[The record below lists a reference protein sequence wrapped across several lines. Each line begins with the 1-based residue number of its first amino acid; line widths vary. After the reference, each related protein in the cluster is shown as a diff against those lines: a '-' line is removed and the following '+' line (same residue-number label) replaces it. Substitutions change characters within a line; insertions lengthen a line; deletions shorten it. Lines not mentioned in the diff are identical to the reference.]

1 MTPDPDPNPNPNTNT
16 NTNTN
21 RASVGFW
28 VIKAIWSL

>member
-1 MTPDPDPNPNPNTNT
+1 MTPDPNPNPNP
-16 NTNTN
+16 NTN

>member
-1 MTPDPDPNPNPNTNT
+1 MTPDPDPNPNPNP
-16 NTNTN
+16 NTN

>member
-1 MTPDPDPNPNPNTNT
+1 MTPDPDPNP

>member
-1 MTPDPDPNPNPNTNT
+1 MTPDPDPNPNPNP